1 MKTIEIITKA
11 PLTYEQMLA
20 AGLFVT
26 GKSYY
31 CQHYPSRERWVI
43 LGISKDFKKVC
54 VAGWPPTIAN
64 ANDCELW
71 EVAKDLTEKELEY
84 RQKEFGSCWL

>member
-1 MKTIEIITKA
+1 MDSIVKNEIQ
-11 PLTYEQMLA
+11 LTYEQMLA
-20 AGLFVT
+20 QGLFVT

-31 CQHYPSRERWVI
+31 CYHHPSSESWKIV
-43 LGISKDFKKVC
+43 GISKDFKKVC

-71 EVAKDLTEKELEY
+71 EVAGDLTEKELEY
-84 RQKEFGSCWL
+84 RQKQFGNDWL